1 MGIGSAVD
9 TLCRLAGD
17 VLSREPGERRQR
29 LTFAVVF
36 TTILIDFVGFSLL
49 IPVLPLFADRLGASS
64 LQVGWIVAL
73 YGFFQLLF
81 LPFWGW
87 VSDRVGRRPVILI
100 SLLGTAVSFAVLAT
114 AQSIDVVYAAR
125 ALTGLFAASI
135 GAAQAVVTDLT
146 PPTER
151 ASGMGLIGAAF
162 GGSLVVGPAAGG
174 MLAALHQQ
182 APFYAIVIL
191 AGANFVLAW
200 VALPESRPA
209 NLPRPPW
216 RDLARTLV
224 PTPIRL
230 LARVHDRR
238 IALFLVLF
246 FVLFAAFAVV
256 EAMGTLYLFKRFSVN
271 ELKAALVF
279 AWIGLFMAA
288 TQAGPLRRLVD
299 WLGEVQLLVIG
310 FALMAV
316 GIAAVAWVP
325 SYGWFFVIGPIIAIG
340 NGLGFPSFTSLFTKA
355 CRAEEAGEL
364 LGQSNS
370 MAVAGRIV
378 GAVGGGA
385 LMSERFL
392 AAPFLASSALL
403 VLGLVLFL
411 ALRPLLLRDIERLD

>member
-1 MGIGSAVD
+1 
-9 TLCRLAGD
+9 
-17 VLSREPGERRQR
+17 LSRQPSDRPRR
-29 LTFAVVF
+29 LIFAVVF
-36 TTILIDFVGFSLL
+36 ATILIDFVGFSLL

-73 YGFFQLLF
+73 YGFVQLLF

-100 SLLGTAVSFAVLAT
+100 SLLGTAVSFAVLAA
-114 AQSIDVVYAAR
+114 AQTIGVVYAAR

-135 GAAQAVVTDLT
+135 GAAQAVITDLT

-151 ASGMGLIGAAF
+151 ASGMGLIGVAF
-162 GGSLVVGPAAGG
+162 GSSLVVGPAVGG
-174 MLAALHQQ
+174 ALAALHEQ
-182 APFYAIVIL
+182 APFYAIVGL
-191 AGANFVLAW
+191 AGANLALAW

-209 NLPRPPW
+209 DLPRPPW

-224 PTPIRL
+224 PTPLRL

-238 IALFLVLF
+238 TALFLVLF
-246 FVLFAAFAVV
+246 FVFFAAFAVV
-256 EAMGTLYLFKRFSVN
+256 EAMGTLYLGKRFGAD
-271 ELKAALVF
+271 ELDCALVF
-279 AWIGLFMAA
+279 AWIGLFIAL
-288 TQAGPLRRLVD
+288 TQAGPLGRLAD
-299 WLGEVQLLVIG
+299 SFGEVRLLVVG
-310 FALMAV
+310 FALMSV
-316 GIAAVAWVP
+316 GLAAVAWVP
-325 SYGWFFVIGPIIAIG
+325 SYGWFFAIGPVIAIG
-340 NGLGFPSFTSLFTKA
+340 NGLGFPSFTSLFTKV

-378 GAVGGGA
+378 GAIGGGA

-403 VLGLVLFL
+403 ALGLVMFL
-411 ALRPLLLRDIERLD
+411 VLRPLLLRGIERH